1 MVTSY
6 KSAADASLRMAKGCC
21 EARPTPVGCADTPEQ
36 PIKAFF
42 MRLRWLLT
50 GAACLLLAGVAS
62 AQPEKKPPM
71 TSPAEPRAA
80 LPPSAPAT
88 KNYLKSRG
96 DQRGYAEADA
106 ELRQSFDNNFR
117 LLSQPEKTGRDY
129 FMFYEHQK
137 ELKRAV
143 IEPALFRNRG
153 LLAQHPDDKV
163 IKLNEAALG
172 RSFVVPPSRS
182 APPAMRYAPNDRQ
195 GADKR

>member
-1 MVTSY
+1 
-6 KSAADASLRMAKGCC
+6 
-21 EARPTPVGCADTPEQ
+21 
-36 PIKAFF
+36 
-42 MRLRWLLT
+42 MRLRWLFT
-50 GAACLLLAGVAS
+50 VAACLLLAGAAS

-71 TSPAEPRAA
+71 TSPAEPRVA

-88 KNYLKSRG
+88 KNYLKESA
-96 DQRGYAEADA
+96 DQRGYTEADSDT
-106 ELRQSFDNNFR
+106 RMSFSNFAR
-117 LLSQPEKTGRDY
+117 LLSQPEKAGRD

-153 LLAQHPDDKV
+153 LLAHDPGDKV

-172 RSFVVPPSRS
+172 RSFAAPPSRS